1 MSDYDRFARL
11 YDLEHQDFADD
22 LDLYRNFALRCDG
35 PVLELGCGSGRVCL
49 ALARSGFDI
58 TGVDTSEAMLDLARV
73 HVASVGFAGRVRLEQ
88 ADVRALPFEGRF
100 ALVIY
105 PLNGFLHLL
114 TVEDQLAA
122 LKCARRALLPGGF
135 LIVDLPNPHVAFAPD
150 ADGAFLLRRRFASP
164 DGHAI
169 ASLTL
174 SQTDFAGQ
182 RQHLT
187 LRYDEMDGDQLV
199 QRTTAETDLR
209 FVYRYE
215 MEALLRQADLRI
227 DAVYG
232 SYDLDPYET
241 DSDVMLFVA
250 YRLLTDDG

>member
-1 MSDYDRFARL
+1 MNDYDRFARL
-11 YDLEHQDFADD
+11 YDLEHQGFADD

-35 PVLELGCGSGRVCL
+35 SVLELGCGSGRVCL

-58 TGVDTSEAMLDLARV
+58 TGVDTSEAMLDLAHV
-73 HVASVGFAGRVRLEQ
+73 HVASAGLSGRVRLEQ
-88 ADVRALPFEGRF
+88 ADIRGLAFEGQF

-114 TVEDQLAA
+114 TVEGQLAA

-164 DGHAI
+164 EGHTI
-169 ASLTL
+169 ASLSL
-174 SQTDFAGQ
+174 SQTDFARQ

-187 LRYDEMDGDQLV
+187 LRYDELDGDELIR
-199 QRTTAETDLR
+199 RTTVETDLR

-215 MEALLRQADLRI
+215 MEALLRQAGLQI

-232 SYDLDPYET
+232 SYDLDVYET
-241 DSDVMLFVA
+241 NSDIMLFVA
-250 YRLLTDDG
+250 YRPLADDG